1 MRSPRGIFGAAL
13 FLSLLPVA
21 VIYQM
26 LFTGGLEIVIHLL
39 LATGAAF
46 IALAVFDF
54 KTPLRIM
61 WITWIS
67 WAASVSLGALAVI
80 FFLQALALVIQN
92 DSFTYLAF
100 QLLGQRL
107 ESTLGLPLI
116 FWCIAMLFTASRGK
130 TWVFGLFVMSAV
142 VCYQLYFYGQAYL
155 GAAPME
161 ELKLVLLLMFIW
173 LLFES
178 AKKNISGP
186 GSNILPPVSTPQ

>member
-1 MRSPRGIFGAAL
+1 MRSPRGIFAAVV

-21 VIYQM
+21 IVYQI
-26 LFTGGLEIVIHLL
+26 FFENGLEIVIHFL
-39 LATGAAF
+39 LATGSIF

-54 KTPLRIM
+54 KTPRWMMGIM
-61 WITWIS
+61 LIT
-67 WAASVSLGALAVI
+67 WAASVSTGALAVI
-80 FFLQALALVIQN
+80 FLLQAIALIVQN
-92 DSFTYLAF
+92 DQLIYLAF

-116 FWCIAMLFTASRGK
+116 FWCIAMLLTDSRGK

-142 VCYQLYFYGQAYL
+142 ACYQVYFYGLTYF

-161 ELKLVLLLMFIW
+161 ELKLVLLLMFVW

-178 AKKNISGP
+178 AKKNISRP